1 MRDNKK
7 RKRLTALTLIL
18 SMMILL
24 LAGCGGKE
32 GDGDKGEN
40 RQDGTGPVKAGTG
53 RFMEEEITLPEGI
66 RRIRSL
72 KKLSDGSLEAVGE
85 ADEAGNYFI
94 LKSSDSG
101 RTWASTRI
109 DALGKEYRPE
119 TAIAPDGTVILIS
132 YIKEGKAS
140 AKIADER
147 GKTKDLVLS
156 FPDAGSGKTAVQLQQ
171 AAYSAEGTLILLDTQ
186 GTLYEAE
193 PDGTCRKAY
202 DTDGIGIH
210 YFGISEQIL
219 MAVHGD
225 GIMLFHTKEK
235 KRLDSET
242 VLDDLIKKNSQLA
255 SSGTDRGYPVV
266 FSTGNKT
273 DSVMLAWED
282 GIFHF
287 TRGGSVMEQLADG
300 SLTSLGGGS
309 VTMLDMAVVDDANIF
324 VALFDDERD
333 KIFHYSYDK
342 TAAAVPDQEL
352 SVYALDDSVY
362 LRKAVKLFQKN
373 NPDIHVRLEFG
384 LSGGDGVTVKDALS
398 VLSTNILAKKGP
410 DVLILD
416 GMPADSYIEKGILSD
431 ITGLVDEID
440 KKDGIF
446 PGILEGSKRDG
457 KIYAMPA
464 RFLFSVV
471 EGDRDTVAAGG
482 TLSALAERGEELAG
496 KKSGGSVLG
505 MGRRTLLRNL
515 YYADSASWQKEDG
528 TLDENALR
536 SYLDCAGRIYKNTKK
551 KERDFQDQKIGD
563 GTLNGE
569 KLGTVDS
576 MGLISRECQISFG
589 SLSGIFDLQ
598 TMRSAEVQSKADYGL
613 LNGEKVKSYIPYL
626 MAGIVEGGNTVAAK
640 AFVRELLGRRA
651 GNSASNGIPVNR
663 AAYDAVCKEKL
674 DAQNVKDKASVSAG
688 TQGGEHF
695 GFSYVNLTREDE
707 DKFTKIVES
716 LVKPSMTDRVIQEMV
731 LEQGDKYLRGEQT
744 LEKSVEEIGR
754 KVNLYL
760 SE

>member
-255 SSGTDRGYPVV
+255 SSGTDRGIRLS
-266 FSTGNKT
+266 FQREIK
-273 DSVMLAWED
+273 
-282 GIFHF
+282 
-287 TRGGSVMEQLADG
+287 R
-300 SLTSLGGGS
+300 
-309 VTMLDMAVVDDANIF
+309 
-324 VALFDDERD
+324 
-333 KIFHYSYDK
+333 
-342 TAAAVPDQEL
+342 TA
-352 SVYALDDSVY
+352 
-362 LRKAVKLFQKN
+362 
-373 NPDIHVRLEFG
+373 
-384 LSGGDGVTVKDALS
+384 
-398 VLSTNILAKKGP
+398 
-410 DVLILD
+410 
-416 GMPADSYIEKGILSD
+416 
-431 ITGLVDEID
+431 
-440 KKDGIF
+440 
-446 PGILEGSKRDG
+446 
-457 KIYAMPA
+457 
-464 RFLFSVV
+464 
-471 EGDRDTVAAGG
+471 
-482 TLSALAERGEELAG
+482 
-496 KKSGGSVLG
+496 
-505 MGRRTLLRNL
+505 
-515 YYADSASWQKEDG
+515 
-528 TLDENALR
+528 
-536 SYLDCAGRIYKNTKK
+536 
-551 KERDFQDQKIGD
+551 
-563 GTLNGE
+563 
-569 KLGTVDS
+569 
-576 MGLISRECQISFG
+576 
-589 SLSGIFDLQ
+589 
-598 TMRSAEVQSKADYGL
+598 
-613 LNGEKVKSYIPYL
+613 
-626 MAGIVEGGNTVAAK
+626 
-640 AFVRELLGRRA
+640 
-651 GNSASNGIPVNR
+651 
-663 AAYDAVCKEKL
+663 
-674 DAQNVKDKASVSAG
+674 
-688 TQGGEHF
+688 
-695 GFSYVNLTREDE
+695 
-707 DKFTKIVES
+707 
-716 LVKPSMTDRVIQEMV
+716 
-731 LEQGDKYLRGEQT
+731 
-744 LEKSVEEIGR
+744 
-754 KVNLYL
+754 
-760 SE
+760 